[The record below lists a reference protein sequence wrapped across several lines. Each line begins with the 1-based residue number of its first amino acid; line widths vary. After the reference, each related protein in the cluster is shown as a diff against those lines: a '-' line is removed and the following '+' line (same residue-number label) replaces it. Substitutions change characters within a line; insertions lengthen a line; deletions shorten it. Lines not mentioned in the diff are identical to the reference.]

1 MPQFKLICTFALTM
15 KRLITVILLGVALFV
30 SLGKTGGQRIQV
42 LGPDMAV
49 CGVVASDGPN
59 SVLSEAGDA
68 ENDSIFAFDTFYLR
82 ACDVP
87 SPLVLSMRTGNFF
100 RTIKFMSAA
109 RSLTDIDVPLTGIN
123 AGERYYNS
131 NFTKTSY
138 RYFVYTLRRLLI

>member
-1 MPQFKLICTFALTM
+1 M
-15 KRLITVILLGVALFV
+15 KRFITVILLGVALFV

-42 LGPDMAV
+42 MGPDMAV
-49 CGVVASDGPN
+49 CGIVASDASG
-59 SVLSEAGDA
+59 SVLSGAGDT
-68 ENDSIFAFDTFYLR
+68 ENGFIFSFDTFYLR

-87 SPLVLSMRTGNFF
+87 SPLILSTRAGNFF

-109 RSLTDIDVPLTGIN
+109 RSLTDMAIPLTGIN
-123 AGERYYNS
+123 AGERCYNS